1 MPKPSK
7 YKPEFCALLIKHMSD
22 GLSFESFAA
31 VAKVNRDTLYEWVK
45 AHEDFREAKA
55 EGLSENLLFYE
66 KTGRAGMLG
75 KLPGFNITAWI
86 FNMKN
91 RHGWR
96 DKQKDEADVIVKNE
110 INVAK
115 TDVEERIKQIKA
127 RKS

>member
-1 MPKPSK
+1 MPSK
-7 YKPEFCALLIKHMSD
+7 YKPEFCDLLIKHMAD

-45 AHEDFREAKA
+45 AHEDFRDAKA
-55 EGLSENLLFYE
+55 EGVSENLLFYE

-96 DKQKDEADVIVKNE
+96 DRQKDETDTVIVKNE
-110 INVAK
+110 VMISQ
-115 TDVEERIKQIKA
+115 TDVQDRIKQIKE